1 MDFFGAG
8 RWGRELALDLF
19 FLAPPPLL
27 LAIAFVVFFTA

>member
-8 RWGRELALDLF
+8 RWGRELGLDLF